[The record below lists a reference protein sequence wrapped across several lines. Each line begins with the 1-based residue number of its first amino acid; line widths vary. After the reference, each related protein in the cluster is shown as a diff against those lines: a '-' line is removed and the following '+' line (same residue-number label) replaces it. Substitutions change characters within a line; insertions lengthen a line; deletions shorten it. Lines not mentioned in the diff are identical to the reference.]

1 MPNPME
7 SRGFGSYQTVKNTVT
22 TTFCTIQDFIKSQR
36 LHVQFPTRRDIYA
49 AGHTCIFSS
58 SSSLYPDNSVC
69 SQYDRTSRTCNIC
82 AWIHL
87 DTLYVFTLLYTV
99 HSDVTGDFSNRSP
112 TAPVTSQETLGSCQL
127 ERLVETGP
135 WCARPW
141 SRQCSILSIPVMLQ
155 MCFASVINLSI

>member
-1 MPNPME
+1 MCV
-7 SRGFGSYQTVKNTVT
+7 Y
-22 TTFCTIQDFIKSQR
+22 IFIY
-36 LHVQFPTRRDIYA
+36 IYA

-82 AWIHL
+82 AWIYL

-155 MCFASVINLSI
+155 MCFASVINLSIWFHVCTYSCKFMYNIYVYIIYIYSTPLGHLTI